1 MKKILFAT
9 AFLLFTIS
17 VQAQL
22 KIGYIDSDFIRK
34 QLADFQD
41 VDKRMD
47 TYVKEW
53 NDEIAKIDKTWKDKF
68 DDYDKRKLLLSDQKR
83 VELETE
89 LQGLEKKMRELQ
101 QTKYGPSG
109 EFQKKQEELLKPV
122 LEKVNKAVKKVATEN
137 NLDFIFDR
145 SGDILFIYA
154 KEEYDVTNLVLEKL
168 K

>member
-1 MKKILFAT
+1 MKKILFVT
-9 AFLLFTIS
+9 AFLLFTIT
-17 VQAQL
+17 VPAQL
-22 KIGYIDSDFIRK
+22 KIGYVDSDFIRK
-34 QLADFQD
+34 QLPDFQD

-53 NDEIAKIDKTWKDKF
+53 NDEIAKLEKNWKDKY

-83 VELETE
+83 VETE
-89 LQGLEKKMRELQ
+89 AELINLEKKFHDLQ
-101 QTKYGPSG
+101 QSKYGPAG

-122 LEKVNKAVKKVATEN
+122 LDKVNKAVKKVAQEN
-137 NLDFIFDR
+137 NFDFIFDR

-154 KEEYDVTNLVLEKL
+154 KEDYDVTNLVLEKL

>member
-83 VELETE
+83 VELEAE

-101 QTKYGPSG
+101 QSKYGPSG

>member
-1 MKKILFAT
+1 MKKILFLT
-9 AFLLFTIS
+9 AFFLCAAS
-17 VQAQL
+17 MQAQL

-34 QLADFQD
+34 QLPDFQD

-53 NDEIAKIDKTWKDKF
+53 NDEIAKMEKNWKEKY

-83 VELETE
+83 VELEAE
-89 LQGLEKKMRELQ
+89 LQALEKKMIDLRQ
-101 QTKYGPSG
+101 SKYGPSG
-109 EFQKKQEELLKPV
+109 DFQKKQEELLKPV
-122 LEKVNKAVKKVATEN
+122 LDKVNKAVKKVAEEN
-137 NLDFIFDR
+137 NFDFIFDR

-154 KEEYDVTNLVLEKL
+154 KEQYDVTNLVLEKL

>member
-1 MKKILFAT
+1 MKKILFVT
-9 AFLLFTIS
+9 AFLLFS
-17 VQAQL
+17 VSVPAQL
-22 KIGYIDSDFIRK
+22 KIGYIDSDYLKK
-34 QLADFQD
+34 QLPDFQD

-53 NDEIAKIDKTWKDKF
+53 NDEIAKMEKTWKDKF

-83 VELETE
+83 LELEAE
-89 LQGLEKKMRELQ
+89 LQGLEKKMVDLRQ
-101 QTKYGPSG
+101 SKYGPTG

-122 LEKVNKAVKKVATEN
+122 LEKVNKAVKKVAQEN

>member
-53 NDEIAKIDKTWKDKF
+53 NDEIAKMDKTWKDKF

-83 VELETE
+83 VELEAE

-101 QTKYGPSG
+101 QSKYGPSG